1 MVLWHIQIVQ
11 LLLYIISNESDASI
25 HYMYYSTNNYT
36 KDESL
41 NIYYCAISSDTI
53 PIQIIVN
60 LKEGYDDIVLTILR
74 TNAFVDVELQT
85 IKLFCYRLDKSTN
98 IFNNVRLGFYCC
110 YINYNSI

>member
-1 MVLWHIQIVQ
+1 M
-11 LLLYIISNESDASI
+11 S
-25 HYMYYSTNNYT
+25 NYT

-41 NIYYCAISSDTI
+41 GIYYCMISSNTI

-74 TNAFVDVELQT
+74 TNAFVDNELQT

-98 IFNNVRLGFYCC
+98 IFNNVRLGFHCF
-110 YINYNSI
+110 YIDYNSI

>member
-1 MVLWHIQIVQ
+1 M
-11 LLLYIISNESDASI
+11 
-25 HYMYYSTNNYT
+25 NNYT

-41 NIYYCAISSDTI
+41 GIHYCDILSNSI

-74 TNAFVDVELQT
+74 TNAFADVELQT

-98 IFNNVRLGFYCC
+98 IFNNVRLGFYCF
-110 YINYNSI
+110 YIDYNLIWRFS